1 MAEILHLCRAGY
13 GSLPELM
20 QLDSPAILDALEW
33 EDMARQIQEAQHH
46 DRQ

>member
-13 GSLPELM
+13 GSLSELM

-33 EDMARQIQEAQHH
+33 EDLARQIQEDARN